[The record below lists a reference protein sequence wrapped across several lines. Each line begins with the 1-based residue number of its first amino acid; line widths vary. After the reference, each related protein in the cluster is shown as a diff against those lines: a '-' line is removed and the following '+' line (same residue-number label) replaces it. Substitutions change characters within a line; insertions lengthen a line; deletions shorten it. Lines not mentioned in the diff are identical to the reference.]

1 MSTSFTNPALPE
13 QPISIA
19 RREMDIEDY
28 IDILRRHR
36 SWILAPMFAGLVI
49 GVVAA
54 FLWPNSY
61 RAEGQIRVVPPQV
74 PARMVESNI
83 GDQISQRVNTT
94 YQNILSR
101 QSLIN
106 LIQTY
111 NLYPDD
117 RKRLPT
123 DDVIDSMRKDIL
135 MGQLQSAGV
144 RSSGGRSSTSF
155 SVAFSYSDRR
165 IAQIVCLDLLAKFV
179 DDNLKTRSN
188 QSEMTSTFFKNQY
201 ELAKSDLDELDT
213 KIAVFR
219 SKNMGQLPEQ
229 EQMIISR
236 VTAMEA
242 SIGSLNSQI
251 NRSMQD
257 KLLLESQLRELRET
271 AQVLAAIPV
280 LEPQT
285 ETALVARTERLV
297 QFDKEID
304 RMEAG
309 MSLARETYKE
319 SHPDIQRM
327 TAILQAKKAQRE
339 QFIKDS
345 AATKAEPPVTRPR
358 TATRNPNADKIR
370 ENSSNISRIQAALQ
384 GKDIEIEDLNKQL
397 RDMQARLRNTQSRLE
412 SSPAASQDYI
422 QLLRDKDL
430 ASARYSDLSKK
441 MQATSMAAELET
453 NKQGEM
459 LEILETPPIPE
470 QPYAPKRPLIIGG
483 GLALG
488 VLLGVVLAAG
498 REVKD
503 TSLKNLK
510 DVRAYTKLTILGSI
524 PLLENDFVLR
534 RRRRMGL
541 VAWAATL
548 LIGLLLMG
556 GSIAYYYTL
565 RA

>member
-1 MSTSFTNPALPE
+1 MATSFTNPPLPE

-19 RREMDIEDY
+19 RRELDVEDY

-36 SWILAPMFAGLVI
+36 SWILGPLFAGLVI
-49 GVVAA
+49 GVVVA
-54 FLWPNSY
+54 FFWPNSY
-61 RAEGQIRVVPPQV
+61 RAEGTIRVVPPQV
-74 PARMVESNI
+74 SSRMVETNI
-83 GDQISQRVNTT
+83 SEQISQRVSTT

-101 QSLIN
+101 QNLIN

-123 DDVIDSMRKDIL
+123 DDIVDQMRKDIA
-135 MGQLQSAGV
+135 MGRLQAT
-144 RSSGGRSSTSF
+144 GGRADRASTSF
-155 SVAFSYSDRR
+155 PVAFSYSDRHL
-165 IAQIVCLDLLAKFV
+165 AQKVCVDLMAKFV
-179 DDNLKTRSN
+179 DENLKTRTA
-188 QSEMTSTFFKNQY
+188 QSESTSTFFKEQY
-201 ELAKSDLDELDT
+201 ESAKSDLDELDS
-213 KIAVFR
+213 KIAAFR

-242 SIGSLNSQI
+242 NIQSINSQI

-257 KLLLESQLRELRET
+257 KLLLDSQLRELRET
-271 AQVLAAIPV
+271 AQVLSSAPPPEQQIEAM
-280 LEPQT
+280 
-285 ETALVARTERLV
+285 AVARNERLIQV
-297 QFDKEID
+297 DREIEQL
-304 RMEAG
+304 EAR
-309 MSLARETYKE
+309 LAISRESYKD
-319 SHPDIQRM
+319 SHPDVQRLM
-327 TAILQAKKAQRE
+327 SYLQGKKSQRE
-339 QFIKDS
+339 QIVKDAASAKPDPS
-345 AATKAEPPVTRPR
+345 AAKPR
-358 TATRNPNADKIR
+358 VAGRNPNADRLR
-370 ENSSNISRIQAALQ
+370 ETNSSIARIQAALQ

-397 RDMQARLRNTQSRLE
+397 RDVQARLRNTQARLE
-412 SSPAASQDYI
+412 STPAANQDYI

-430 ASARYSDLSKK
+430 ATSRYNDLSKK
-441 MQATSMAAELET
+441 MQMSSMASELESK
-453 NKQGEM
+453 KQGEM
-459 LEILETPPIPE
+459 LEILESPVIPE
-470 QPYAPKRPLIIGG
+470 EPYAPKRPVIIGA

-488 VLLGVVLAAG
+488 ALLGAMLAAG

-524 PLLENDFVLR
+524 PLLENDFVVR

-541 VAWAATL
+541 AAWAATF

-556 GSIAYYYTL
+556 GSIAYYFTQ